1 MLYLHL
7 ICSYSISKGL
17 DNSMGV
23 LSFIELWFPVNVS
36 AVFLFSCFLNGI
48 FVCSDTTDSLLAQR
62 VRGRF
67 WNAYELH

>member
-1 MLYLHL
+1 MMYLHL

-17 DNSMGV
+17 DKGMGV
-23 LSFIELWFPVNVS
+23 LSFIEFPANLS
-36 AVFLFSCFLNGI
+36 AVFSWFLNGI